1 MDFEKNKLQAKI
13 LEIRFN
19 LKNTDYVA
27 NKLTE
32 ALAEYIVYGNSQP
45 VIDMYNEYFELI
57 RQRKAWRE
65 EINTL
70 ETQLNLYK
78 GV

>member
-1 MDFEKNKLQAKI
+1 MDKRRLEYKI
-13 LEIRFN
+13 SSLKAN
-19 LKNTDYVA
+19 LDKSDYVA